1 MGTQI
6 ADSVEHDLRGLDGD
20 LSERERQM
28 RNRHENQAA
37 TMSGTNDF
45 LSDLLDGQQKLISA
59 QYQFLRDG
67 DQARLLAAQSE
78 MVQCQMMV
86 LNRLGV
92 FG

>member
-6 ADSVEHDLRGLDGD
+6 ADHLEREFGPADSE
-20 LSERERQM
+20 LSERERQQ
-28 RNRHENQAA
+28 RNRHESQTA

-45 LSDLLDGQQKLISA
+45 LSDLLDGQQRLITA

-67 DQARLLAAQSE
+67 DQAKLLAAQSE
-78 MVQCQMMV
+78 MVLCQTKV
-86 LNRLGV
+86 LGNLGV

>member
-67 DQARLLAAQSE
+67 DQARLLAAQS
-78 MVQCQMMV
+78 
-86 LNRLGV
+86 
-92 FG
+92 